1 MQLLTVVT
9 DKISEFPRPIALN
22 LSAQHKT
29 VISYLLALEVLLKM
43 PAMLEGVGRK
53 LGNLVARMKARNEGN
68 GHIAKRAEQD
78 GEQVTS
84 EAVYD
89 QNTPAQGA
97 TKSLLQYVSATWE
110 DDESIADTNST
121 RTRVKLQ
128 AMGPQESSSVHAKND
143 PSYKRNSPVND
154 AVQQIYSVPD
164 PRSEPSL
171 YYLDNGRLRST
182 NPREKQDGQS
192 HPYRYGS
199 SRARPVPGNIF
210 PVTETVGP
218 DWRLHALGR
227 NKAGHWSMQ
236 DFSEQHLADR
246 LFYNA
251 NIIAPVDHLAGSQ
264 KAAAQDLKAIHMENQ
279 ALRQSSSRTIAKAD
293 HLEMHIRKLHREL
306 KEIDMDIETLRSSL
320 NGGNDTVGVVDE
332 TEQRFAAG
340 L

>member
-1 MQLLTVVT
+1 MQLLTFVI
-9 DKISEFPRPIALN
+9 DKISDFPRPIALN

-53 LGNLVARMKARNEGN
+53 LGNLVARIKARNEAN
-68 GHIAKRAEQD
+68 REIAKHSEQD
-78 GEQVTS
+78 GEQVAS
-84 EAVYD
+84 EAVHD
-89 QNTPAQGA
+89 QNTPAPGA

-128 AMGPQESSSVHAKND
+128 AMAPQESSSVHAKND
-143 PSYKRNSPVND
+143 PSYKRNTRIND
-154 AVQQIYSVPD
+154 AVQHIYSVPD
-164 PRSEPSL
+164 PRSAPSL

-182 NPREKQDGQS
+182 NPQEAHHGQT

-210 PVTETVGP
+210 PVTETVDP
-218 DWRLHALGR
+218 DWRLQALGR

-236 DFSEQHLADR
+236 DFTEQHLADR

-251 NIIAPVDHLAGSQ
+251 NIIAPIDHLVGSN
-264 KAAAQDLKAIHMENQ
+264 KAVVQDLDAMHMENQ
-279 ALRQSSSRTIAKAD
+279 ALRASSAASDANSKR
-293 HLEMHIRKLHREL
+293 LEEYVGNLRRRLE
-306 KEIDMDIETLRSSL
+306 EIEEDIDTLRSTLDGRS
-320 NGGNDTVGVVDE
+320 DTVDE
-332 TEQRFAAG
+332 LDDGA
-340 L
+340 